1 VTAIQMD
8 IKLAGITAEIMKEA
22 LAKAKVARFKILDI
36 MTEALP
42 SARKEMS
49 AFAPRITTITIGK
62 DKIREVIGTG
72 GKVIRDI
79 QDTTGATIF
88 IDDDGTVQVAAASKA
103 SGDAALRRIK
113 GIVAEPELNAIYEG
127 TVKTIVEF
135 GAFVEYLP
143 GKDGLLHI
151 SELEHGRVNKV
162 EDVLQLGDKVKV
174 KLIGFDR
181 MGKVKLSRKALLE

>member
-1 VTAIQMD
+1 
-8 IKLAGITAEIMKEA
+8 
-22 LAKAKVARFKILDI
+22 
-36 MTEALP
+36 
-42 SARKEMS
+42 
-49 AFAPRITTITIGK
+49 
-62 DKIREVIGTG
+62 
-72 GKVIRDI
+72 
-79 QDTTGATIF
+79 
-88 IDDDGTVQVAAASKA
+88 VQIAASNRESK
-103 SGDAALRRIK
+103 DAALNRIK
-113 GIVAEPELNAIYEG
+113 GIIAEPEMGAIYEG

-181 MGKVKLSRKALLE
+181 GKVKLSRKALLD